1 MYALNKNESVTS
13 IHVRHEYLDYT
24 QHIQF
29 LLHANNDNFN
39 LMLKVI
45 LNFPTTVR
53 AHALNQFIV
62 CIEVDTV
69 MHVHSLSIV

>member
-29 LLHANNDNFN
+29 
-39 LMLKVI
+39 
-45 LNFPTTVR
+45 
-53 AHALNQFIV
+53 
-62 CIEVDTV
+62 
-69 MHVHSLSIV
+69 